1 MVSRG
6 GVRLGRIAGIAVDV
20 DWSLLVIFSLIT
32 FGLGT
37 GIIPAWHP
45 DWSPALVWATSLAA
59 AIVFFASVLA
69 HELSHS
75 LVGRANG
82 ITVRRIT
89 LFMFGG
95 LAHMENEPPSWRA
108 ELVMALVGPLT
119 SLALGVGFVA
129 LAAAVGGPLELALER
144 PAEALRRLGPLAT
157 LLLWLGP
164 VNVMLGLFNL
174 VPGFPLDGGR
184 VLRAAIWGATG
195 NLRRA
200 TRLAS
205 HVGQG
210 FAWIFVGAGVAM
222 MLGVRVPVFGSGL
235 LGGLWLT
242 FIGWFLNN
250 AAVISYRQLL
260 LRESLEDVTVAGI
273 MQSHLVRVPA
283 QMPVS
288 TLVDELVM
296 ASGQRA
302 FPVEDDGHF
311 VGLVVLRDLHGRG
324 RADWECTRVCDVMI
338 PVERLATV
346 SPGEPAVDL
355 LDVLGRRDVNQ
366 VPVVD
371 AGRLVGLVRREDV
384 LRWLTLHARGAV
396 APSEAA

>member
-1 MVSRG
+1 
-6 GVRLGRIAGIAVDV
+6 
-20 DWSLLVIFSLIT
+20 
-32 FGLGT
+32 
-37 GIIPAWHP
+37 
-45 DWSPALVWATSLAA
+45 
-59 AIVFFASVLA
+59 
-69 HELSHS
+69 
-75 LVGRANG
+75 
-82 ITVRRIT
+82 
-89 LFMFGG
+89 
-95 LAHMENEPPSWRA
+95 
-108 ELVMALVGPLT
+108 
-119 SLALGVGFVA
+119 
-129 LAAAVGGPLELALER
+129 
-144 PAEALRRLGPLAT
+144 
-157 LLLWLGP
+157 
-164 VNVMLGLFNL
+164 

-260 LRESLEDVTVAGI
+260 LRESLEDVTEAGI